1 MVTTTPASFSASIFA
16 SAPPLPPAMIAPAC
30 PGREEERGGR
40 GEKRGEREGGEG
52 GRRGEG
58 GEGRERI
65 PKEKRRGRV
74 GGEQLGDSYVF
85 KGKLASSFSLMPKI
99 LPKMFGHNPVLN

>member
-40 GEKRGEREGGEG
+40 GEGREG
-52 GRRGEG
+52 RGEG
-58 GEGRERI
+58 GEGGWEGNNWGTAI
-65 PKEKRRGRV
+65 V
-74 GGEQLGDSYVF
+74 L
-85 KGKLASSFSLMPKI
+85 KGKLASLFSLMPKI
-99 LPKMFGHNPVLN
+99 LPKMFGHDPVLN